1 MDSSIH
7 FETAEEMVSPLV
19 GKEESY
25 ASWLVKLARLEGR
38 YIENITYIFCSDDF
52 LLDMNVRYL
61 NHDYYT
67 DIITF
72 PYQEG
77 AQLSGD
83 LFISVDRVREN
94 ANDFGV
100 DFDIELRRVMV
111 HGILHLMG
119 FGDKTEEEV
128 QMMRAKEDACLQ
140 IFET

>member
-1 MDSSIH
+1 
-7 FETAEEMVSPLV
+7 MVSPLV

>member
-1 MDSSIH
+1 MDSGIH
-7 FETAEEMVSPLV
+7 FETAEDMVSPLV